1 MATRITIHPENPQSR
16 LVDMV
21 VEKLQRGAVMLY
33 PTDTVYAIGCD
44 INSKAGQAR
53 IRKLRNLPDDKP
65 LTFVA
70 SSISQIS
77 DYAKIS
83 DNAYQIIRQLVPGP
97 YTFLLPAT
105 KLVPSLV
112 LNPRRKTTGIRVPDH
127 FLCQTIIAELG
138 NPVISMSAKLPGWEE
153 PTTNDE
159 LFDIFDAHVDMII
172 EFDAEYR
179 SPDGDHLS
187 TMIDFTG
194 ELPEIIREGLG
205 IELASQVVV

>member
-1 MATRITIHPENPQSR
+1 MATRVTIHPENPQSR
-16 LVDMV
+16 LIDMV

-44 INSKAGQAR
+44 INSKAGQTR
-53 IRKLRNLPDDKP
+53 IRKLRDLPDAKP

-83 DNAYQIIRQLVPGP
+83 DNAYQVIRQLVPGP

-112 LNPRRKTTGIRVPDH
+112 LNPKRKTTGIRVPDH

-138 NPVISMSAKLPGWEE
+138 NPVISMSAKLPDWDE
-153 PTTNDE
+153 PTTNEE
-159 LFDIFDAHVDMII
+159 LFDIFDPHVDIII

-205 IELASQVVV
+205 IELAGQVVM

>member
-1 MATRITIHPENPQSR
+1 MATRYNIHPENPQMR
-16 LVDMV
+16 LINQVVDQ
-21 VEKLQRGAVMLY
+21 LQHGAVMLY

-44 INSKAGQAR
+44 INSKAGQQR
-53 IRKLRNLPDDKP
+53 IRKIRSLPDSKP

-83 DNAYQIIRQLVPGP
+83 DSAYQVIRQLVPGP
-97 YTFLLPAT
+97 FTFLLPAT

-112 LNPRRKTTGIRVPDH
+112 LNSKRTTTGIRVPDH
-127 FLCQTIIAELG
+127 FLCQLMIAELG
-138 NPVISMSAKLPGWEE
+138 NPLISMSAKLDDWVE
-153 PTTNDE
+153 PTYNDE
-159 LFDIFDAHVDMII
+159 LFDIFEPLVDIII

-194 ELPEIIREGLG
+194 DIPQIVREGLG
-205 IELASQVVV
+205 IELASQFV